1 MNKIVIIGGIFIIS
15 LCIWLLNKSYPMQT
29 WQLSGVSSAIAFSPN
44 GELLATSS
52 GPIEERKVEPYYG
65 MYRANSSVELRNL
78 SNGSLVRAFKVFYA
92 TSIAFSPDNSLI
104 AVGNFLGE
112 IFIWRVRDGELVR
125 SLHGSTKR
133 KFAKSISRLMFSPD
147 GQTLLSA
154 EQDGLESALVNAWD
168 ITNGNIHY
176 SIPNRYVPYLNI
188 SPDSQFL
195 AFGYNPLNIYRLSD
209 GTFVRQLKING
220 FAKFSRD
227 WKLVALPFDKQL
239 HIYRLEDDND
249 SPVAQISLPGYR
261 ESKSITNFS
270 FSPDG
275 QYLALSSSESDQS
288 IPGGLFIATGS
299 IHPKNMWSHLVLWRL
314 DLLPNG
320 NYSLKKQKLQ
330 TLKNNSIN
338 SLAFSPDGKI
348 LATGGMRK
356 TLDLW
361 QIPPP
366 QKPWFLRLLLP
377 STIAGLIFY
386 LIRYGWRS

>member
-1 MNKIVIIGGIFIIS
+1 
-15 LCIWLLNKSYPMQT
+15 
-29 WQLSGVSSAIAFSPN
+29 
-44 GELLATSS
+44 TSS

-78 SNGSLVRAFKVFYA
+78 KDGSVARTFKVFYA

-112 IFIWRVRDGELVR
+112 IFIWRVEDGELV
-125 SLHGSTKR
+125 SSFHGSTKR
-133 KFAKSISRLMFSPD
+133 QFDKSIGKLMFSLE
-147 GQTLLSA
+147 GQILVSA
-154 EQDGLESALVNAWD
+154 EQDGLESALVNVWD
-168 ITNGNIHY
+168 ISSGQLRY

-188 SPDSQFL
+188 SPDGQFL

-209 GTFVRQLKING
+209 GTLVRQLKING

-227 WKLVALPFDKQL
+227 WKLVALPFGKQL

-249 SPVAQISLPGYR
+249 SPVAEITLPGFR
-261 ESKSITNFS
+261 ESKSISNFS

-275 QYLALSSSESDQS
+275 QYLALSSKESDES
-288 IPGGLFIATGS
+288 IGGGLFVATGS

-314 DLLPNG
+314 NLLPNG

-330 TLKNNSIN
+330 TLKNNSTN

-348 LATGGMRK
+348 LASVGMRK

-366 QKPWFLRLLLP
+366 QKSRLLQILLT
-377 STIAGLIFY
+377 STVAGLIFY
-386 LIRYGWRS
+386 VIRYGWLW

>member
-1 MNKIVIIGGIFIIS
+1 

-29 WQLSGVSSAIAFSPN
+29 WQLSGVSNAIAFSPN

-78 SNGSLVRAFKVFYA
+78 SDGSVVRTLKVFYA

-112 IFIWRVRDGELVR
+112 IFIWRIKDGDLIY
-125 SLHGSTKR
+125 SLNPPTKR
-133 KFAKSISRLMFSPD
+133 QISKSIGQLIFSSDGKTIVSIIGTTVDVWNVSD
-147 GQTLLSA
+147 GQ
-154 EQDGLESALVNAWD
+154 V
-168 ITNGNIHY
+168 
-176 SIPNRYVPYLNI
+176 RYRISNEFASNTSI
-188 SPDSQFL
+188 SPDSKLL
-195 AFGYNPLNIYRLSD
+195 ATLSNPITIYRLND
-209 GTFVRQLKING
+209 GAIVRQLKING

-239 HIYRLEDDND
+239 AIYRLEDDSD
-249 SPVAQISLPGYR
+249 IPVAQIPLPGFR
-261 ESKSITNFS
+261 ESKSISNFS

-288 IPGGLFIATGS
+288 IGGGLFVATGS

-320 NYSLKKQKLQ
+320 NYSLQKQKLQ
-330 TLKNNSIN
+330 TLKNNSTN

-348 LATGGMRK
+348 LASGGMRK

-366 QKPWFLRLLLP
+366 QKPWLLRFLLP
-377 STIAGLIFY
+377 STIADHK
-386 LIRYGWRS
+386 RHR